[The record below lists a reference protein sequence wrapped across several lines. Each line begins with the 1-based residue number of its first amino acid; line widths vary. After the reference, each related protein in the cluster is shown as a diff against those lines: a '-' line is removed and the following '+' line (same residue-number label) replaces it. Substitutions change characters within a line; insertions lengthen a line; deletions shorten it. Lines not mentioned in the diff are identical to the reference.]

1 MKLWFN
7 KNKKLLITFG
17 GVMSLITLIIT
28 LFEIHL
34 IVSNAED
41 LYEYSTSKT
50 VTDSLK
56 TVSVLGVFNM
66 ILLVLWTFTFILI
79 FLKIIFPS
87 KKVVHNALFIEELKF
102 LKDMPSQLKRGL
114 DKNE

>member
-7 KNKKLLITFG
+7 KNKKLLITF

-102 LKDMPSQLKRGL
+102 LKDMPSQLKKGVR
-114 DKNE
+114 

>member
-1 MKLWFN
+1 MKLWLT

-17 GVMSLITLIIT
+17 VISLITLIVT
-28 LFEIHL
+28 FLEIHL

-41 LYEYSTSKT
+41 LYEYSTKNVVS
-50 VTDSLK
+50 DDLK
-56 TVSVLGVFNM
+56 TVGLLGVFNM
-66 ILLVLWTFTFILI
+66 MFLALWTFTFIFI

-87 KKVVHNALFIEELKF
+87 KKVVHNALFIEELRF
-102 LKDMPSQLKRGL
+102 LKDMPSELRKGL

>member
-1 MKLWFN
+1 MKLWFT
-7 KNKKLLITFG
+7 KNKKLLITF

-41 LYEYSTSKT
+41 LYEYSTSNT
-50 VTDSLK
+50 VTDGLK

-66 ILLVLWTFTFILI
+66 ILLAIWTFTFILI

-87 KKVVHNALFIEELKF
+87 KKVVHNALFIEELIF
-102 LKDMPSQLKRGL
+102 LRDMPSQLKRGL

>member
-1 MKLWFN
+1 MKLWIT

-17 GVMSLITLIIT
+17 VISLITLIVT
-28 LFEIHL
+28 FLEIHL

-41 LYEYSTSKT
+41 LYEYSTKNVVS
-50 VTDSLK
+50 DDLK
-56 TVSVLGVFNM
+56 TVGLLGVFNM
-66 ILLVLWTFTFILI
+66 MLLALWTFTFIFI

-87 KKVVHNALFIEELKF
+87 KKVVHNALFIEELRF
-102 LKDMPSQLKRGL
+102 LKDMPSELRKGL

>member
-1 MKLWFN
+1 MTLWIT

-17 GVMSLITLIIT
+17 VISLVTLITT
-28 LFEIHL
+28 FYEINL

-41 LYEYSTSKT
+41 LYEYSTTKVVS
-50 VTDSLK
+50 DDLK

-66 ILLVLWTFTFILI
+66 ILLALWTFTFIFI

-87 KKVVHNALFIEELKF
+87 KKVVHNALFIEELRF
-102 LKDMPSQLKRGL
+102 LKDMPSELRKGL

>member
-1 MKLWFN
+1 MKLWIT

-17 GVMSLITLIIT
+17 VISLITLIVT
-28 LFEIHL
+28 FLEIHL

-41 LYEYSTSKT
+41 LYEYSTKNVVSDDLQT
-50 VTDSLK
+50 VGL
-56 TVSVLGVFNM
+56 LGVFNM
-66 ILLVLWTFTFILI
+66 MLLALWTFTFIFI

-87 KKVVHNALFIEELKF
+87 KKVVHNALFIEELRF
-102 LKDMPSQLKRGL
+102 LKDMPSELRKGL

>member
-1 MKLWFN
+1 MKLWIT

-17 GVMSLITLIIT
+17 VISLITLIVT
-28 LFEIHL
+28 FLEIHL

-41 LYEYSTSKT
+41 LYEYSTKNVAS
-50 VTDSLK
+50 DDLK
-56 TVSVLGVFNM
+56 TVGLLGVFNM
-66 ILLVLWTFTFILI
+66 MLLALWTFTFIFI

-87 KKVVHNALFIEELKF
+87 KKVIHNALFIEELRF
-102 LKDMPSQLKRGL
+102 LKDMPSELKKGL

>member
-1 MKLWFN
+1 MKLWFT
-7 KNKKLLITFG
+7 KNKKLLITF

-34 IVSNAED
+34 IVSNVED

-50 VTDSLK
+50 VSDDLK

-66 ILLVLWTFTFILI
+66 ILLALWTFTFIII

-87 KKVVHNALFIEELKF
+87 KKVVHNALFIEELRF
-102 LKDMPSQLKRGL
+102 LKDMPSELRKGL

>member
-1 MKLWFN
+1 MKLWFT
-7 KNKKLLITFG
+7 KNKKLLITF

-50 VTDSLK
+50 VTDGLK
-56 TVSVLGVFNM
+56 TVSVLGIFNM
-66 ILLVLWTFTFILI
+66 ILLALWTFIFI

-102 LKDMPSQLKRGL
+102 LKDMPSQLRRGL

>member
-1 MKLWFN
+1 MKLWFT
-7 KNKKLLITFG
+7 KNKKLLITF

-56 TVSVLGVFNM
+56 TVSVLGVINM
-66 ILLVLWTFTFILI
+66 ILLAIWTFTFIII

-87 KKVVHNALFIEELKF
+87 KKVVHNALFIDELRF

>member
-1 MKLWFN
+1 MKQWFT
-7 KNKKLLITFG
+7 KNKKLLISF

-50 VTDSLK
+50 VTDGLK

-66 ILLVLWTFTFILI
+66 ILLAVWTFTFILI
-79 FLKIIFPS
+79 FLKIIFPTR
-87 KKVVHNALFIEELKF
+87 KVVHNTLFMEELRF
-102 LKDMPSQLKRGL
+102 LKDMPSELRRGL

>member
-1 MKLWFN
+1 MKLWIT

-17 GVMSLITLIIT
+17 VMSLITLITT

-41 LYEYSTSKT
+41 LYEYSTIKVVS
-50 VTDSLK
+50 DDLK

-66 ILLVLWTFTFILI
+66 ILLALWTFTFIFI

-87 KKVVHNALFIEELKF
+87 KKIVHNALFIEEFKF
-102 LKDMPSQLKRGL
+102 LKNMPSELRTCLKSFQ
-114 DKNE
+114 

>member
-1 MKLWFN
+1 MKLWFT
-7 KNKKLLITFG
+7 KNKKLLITF

-50 VTDSLK
+50 VSDDLK
-56 TVSVLGVFNM
+56 AVSVLGVFNM
-66 ILLVLWTFTFILI
+66 ILLALWTFTFIII

-87 KKVVHNALFIEELKF
+87 KKVVHNALFIEELRF
-102 LKDMPSQLKRGL
+102 LKDMPSELRKGL

>member
-1 MKLWFN
+1 MKLWIN
-7 KNKKLLITFG
+7 KHKKLLITF

-34 IVSNAED
+34 IVSNADD
-41 LYEYSTSKT
+41 LYEYSISKT
-50 VTDSLK
+50 VSDDLK

-66 ILLVLWTFTFILI
+66 ILLALWTFIFTFI

-87 KKVVHNALFIEELKF
+87 KKALQGALFIEEF
-102 LKDMPSQLKRGL
+102 
-114 DKNE
+114 

>member
-1 MKLWFN
+1 MKLWFT
-7 KNKKLLITFG
+7 KNKKLLITF

-41 LYEYSTSKT
+41 LYDYSTTKIVS
-50 VTDSLK
+50 DDLK

-66 ILLVLWTFTFILI
+66 ILLALWTFTFIFI

-87 KKVVHNALFIEELKF
+87 KKVVHNALFIEELRF
-102 LKDMPSQLKRGL
+102 LKDMPSELRKGL

>member
-1 MKLWFN
+1 MKLWVT
-7 KNKKLLITFG
+7 KNKKLLITF

-34 IVSNAED
+34 IVGNAED
-41 LYEYSTSKT
+41 LYEYSTSRT
-50 VTDSLK
+50 VTDGLK

>member
-1 MKLWFN
+1 MTLWIT

-17 GVMSLITLIIT
+17 VISLVTLITT
-28 LFEIHL
+28 MFEIHL
-34 IVSNAED
+34 IASNAED
-41 LYEYSTSKT
+41 LYEYSTKKVIS
-50 VTDSLK
+50 DDLK

-66 ILLVLWTFTFILI
+66 ILLALWTFTFIFI

-87 KKVVHNALFIEELKF
+87 KKVVHNALFIEELRF
-102 LKDMPSQLKRGL
+102 LKDMPSELRKGL

>member
-7 KNKKLLITFG
+7 KNKKLLITF

-41 LYEYSTSKT
+41 LYEYSTSNT
-50 VTDSLK
+50 VTDGLK

>member
-1 MKLWFN
+1 MKLWFT
-7 KNKKLLITFG
+7 KNKKLLITF

-50 VTDSLK
+50 VTDGLK
-56 TVSVLGVFNM
+56 TVSVLGIFNM
-66 ILLVLWTFTFILI
+66 ILLALWTFTFIFI

-87 KKVVHNALFIEELKF
+87 KKVVQNALFIEELKF
-102 LKDMPSQLKRGL
+102 LKDMPSGLRKGL

>member
-7 KNKKLLITFG
+7 KNKKLLITF

-66 ILLVLWTFTFILI
+66 ILLVLWTFTFIVI

>member
-1 MKLWFN
+1 MKLWFT
-7 KNKKLLITFG
+7 KNKKLFITF
-17 GVMSLITLIIT
+17 GVMSLITLIVT

-50 VTDSLK
+50 VTDGLK

-66 ILLVLWTFTFILI
+66 ILLALWTFTFILI
-79 FLKIIFPS
+79 FLRTC
-87 KKVVHNALFIEELKF
+87 LKSF
-102 LKDMPSQLKRGL
+102 Q
-114 DKNE
+114 

>member
-1 MKLWFN
+1 MKLWFT
-7 KNKKLLITFG
+7 KNKKLLITF

-50 VTDSLK
+50 VTDGLK
-56 TVSVLGVFNM
+56 TVSVLGIFNM
-66 ILLVLWTFTFILI
+66 ILLALWTFTFSFI

-87 KKVVHNALFIEELKF
+87 KKVVHNALFIEELRF
-102 LKDMPSQLKRGL
+102 LKDMPSELRKGL

>member
-1 MKLWFN
+1 MKLWFT
-7 KNKKLLITFG
+7 KNKKLLITF

-50 VTDSLK
+50 VSDDLK

-66 ILLVLWTFTFILI
+66 ILLALWTFTFIII

-87 KKVVHNALFIEELKF
+87 KKGSTQRLIY
-102 LKDMPSQLKRGL
+102 RGI
-114 DKNE
+114 KIFERYA

>member
-1 MKLWFN
+1 
-7 KNKKLLITFG
+7 
-17 GVMSLITLIIT
+17 MSLITLIIT

-50 VTDSLK
+50 VIDGLK

>member
-1 MKLWFN
+1 MKLWFT

-17 GVMSLITLIIT
+17 VMSLITLIIA

-50 VTDSLK
+50 VSDDLK

-66 ILLVLWTFTFILI
+66 ILLALWTFTFIII

-87 KKVVHNALFIEELKF
+87 KKVVHNALFIEDLRF
-102 LKDMPSQLKRGL
+102 LKDMPSELRKGL

>member
-1 MKLWFN
+1 
-7 KNKKLLITFG
+7 
-17 GVMSLITLIIT
+17 MSLITLIIT

-50 VTDSLK
+50 VTDGLK

-102 LKDMPSQLKRGL
+102 LKDMPNQLKRGL

>member
-17 GVMSLITLIIT
+17 VMSLITLIITT

-102 LKDMPSQLKRGL
+102 LKDMPSQLKRG
-114 DKNE
+114 

>member
-1 MKLWFN
+1 MKLWFT
-7 KNKKLLITFG
+7 KNKKLLIKF

-50 VTDSLK
+50 VSDDLK

-66 ILLVLWTFTFILI
+66 ILLALWTFTFIII

-87 KKVVHNALFIEELKF
+87 KKVVHNALFIEELRF
-102 LKDMPSQLKRGL
+102 LKDMPSELRKGL

>member
-1 MKLWFN
+1 MKLWFT
-7 KNKKLLITFG
+7 KNKKLLITF

-34 IVSNAED
+34 IVGNAED

-50 VTDSLK
+50 VTDGLK
-56 TVSVLGVFNM
+56 IVSVLSVFNM

>member
-1 MKLWFN
+1 MKQWFT
-7 KNKKLLITFG
+7 KNKKLLITF

-50 VTDSLK
+50 VTDGLK

-66 ILLVLWTFTFILI
+66 ILLAIWTFTFILI
-79 FLKIIFPS
+79 FLKIIFPT
-87 KKVVHNALFIEELKF
+87 KKVVHNALFIEELTF
-102 LKDMPSQLKRGL
+102 LKDMPSQLRRGL

>member
-1 MKLWFN
+1 MKLWFT

-17 GVMSLITLIIT
+17 VMSLITIIIT

-41 LYEYSTSKT
+41 LYEYSTSKS
-50 VTDSLK
+50 VTDGLK
-56 TVSVLGVFNM
+56 TVSVLGIFNM
-66 ILLVLWTFTFILI
+66 ILLALWTFTFIFI

-87 KKVVHNALFIEELKF
+87 KKVVQNALFIEELKF
-102 LKDMPSQLKRGL
+102 LKDMPSQLRRGL
-114 DKNE
+114 DQNE

>member
-1 MKLWFN
+1 
-7 KNKKLLITFG
+7 
-17 GVMSLITLIIT
+17 MSLITLIIT

-41 LYEYSTSKT
+41 LYQYSTSKT
-50 VTDSLK
+50 VTDGLK

-66 ILLVLWTFTFILI
+66 ILLALWTFTFILI
-79 FLKIIFPS
+79 FLKVIFPS
-87 KKVVHNALFIEELKF
+87 KKAINNALFIEELKF

>member
-1 MKLWFN
+1 
-7 KNKKLLITFG
+7 
-17 GVMSLITLIIT
+17 MSLITLIIT

-79 FLKIIFPS
+79 FLK
-87 KKVVHNALFIEELKF
+87 LFF
-102 LKDMPSQLKRGL
+102 QVKR
-114 DKNE
+114 